1 MTSPGF
7 KTAGAAAT
15 ADYFELFEIEVAY
28 DLDVGALEAK
38 YLELSRKVHPDRFV
52 GAAARER
59 LTALQ
64 QSMLLND
71 AYKTLVKPIPR
82 AEYLLVRAGVTI
94 AANEQLE
101 PRFLMEVMEL
111 REELQEVVQSGDRAR
126 LDKLEEAM
134 LDRRD
139 QSLER
144 IAGHFAE
151 LAAGGDR
158 EPVLAAVKNDVILL
172 RYINRY
178 IEEFDYLD
186 DEDEL

>member
-1 MTSPGF
+1 MTNPGF

-15 ADYFELFEIEVAY
+15 ADYFELFDIEAGY
-28 DLDVGALEAK
+28 DVDVGALESK

-71 AYKTLVKPIPR
+71 AYKTLIKPIPR
-82 AEYLLVRAGVTI
+82 AEYLLVRAGITI
-94 AANEQLE
+94 AGNEQLD
-101 PRFLMEVMEL
+101 PSFLMEVLEL
-111 REELQEVVQSGDRAR
+111 REELQEVVQAGDRAR
-126 LDKLEEAM
+126 LDQLEEAM

-139 QSLER
+139 EALGR
-144 IAGHFAE
+144 VAGHFAE

-158 EPVLAAVKNDVILL
+158 EGLLAAVKNDVILL

>member
-1 MTSPGF
+1 MTNPGF
-7 KTAGAAAT
+7 KTAGAAAA
-15 ADYFELFEIEVAY
+15 ADYFELFAIEAGY
-28 DLDVGALEAK
+28 DLDLDALEKK

-71 AYKTLVKPIPR
+71 AYKILVKPVAR
-82 AEYLLVRAGVTI
+82 AEYMLVRAGVTI
-94 AANEQLE
+94 AANEQLD
-101 PRFLMEVMEL
+101 PSFLMEVMEL
-111 REELQEVVQSGDRAR
+111 REELQEAVQGRDRAR
-126 LDKLEEAM
+126 LDSLEEAM
-134 LDRRD
+134 LDRRALA
-139 QSLER
+139 LER

-151 LAAGGDR
+151 LAGGGDR
-158 EPVLAAVKNDVILL
+158 ERLLAAVKNDVILL